1 MYDGKGNEDVPD
13 VGPRMEVLLEV
24 IQQSK
29 NKVIVIAPFVAVVKK
44 LLEAVRKEEY
54 TAEAIYGEV
63 IKYERDRTLRVS
75 K

>member
-1 MYDGKGNEDVPD
+1 MYDGKGNEDVLD
-13 VGPRMEVLLEV
+13 VGPRREVLLEV

>member
-1 MYDGKGNEDVPD
+1 MYDGKGNEDVLD

-44 LLEAVRKEEY
+44 LLEAVRKEGY